1 MIGAFAWLTTGRL
14 AAAALQAVTFG
25 ALAVLVGPSDLGVV
39 GSVVAALTVL
49 QAVWDLGLST
59 YLVRTRAET
68 PDDGRV
74 RSAVVLNRLTT
85 GPLLASAAVAGW
97 LVLVVLG
104 GGSLAPVLPL
114 AVWAAAE
121 RNAET
126 VAGIAI
132 ADGRAPL
139 ATANLVVRRAVA
151 AAGFAALCAG
161 GTEPVLAYG
170 TAMATGSLLSVVWLN
185 AANRRRLPEGRRVP
199 LSQVVREARPFWV
212 NTVAVQ
218 ARNLDV
224 PIVALTGGTTAG
236 GLYSLASRMTVP
248 LRLVPTSLAVALLP
262 HATRASDAAARRRV
276 LSHLAWL
283 VSGVAAVYVLL
294 AACVPALVEA
304 LPVLHEYRPAVLP
317 VQIMLLALPFGAVAS
332 VCTSLLQGYG
342 DAGFVSRAAVTMS
355 VVTLVGA
362 GFGALVAGAAG
373 AALAYGVALLL
384 QAALLAQRLVGHHRA
399 TPTALAT
406 PVSTT
411 PQAEEARP

>member
-25 ALAVLVGPSDLGVV
+25 ALAVLVGPSELGVV

-59 YLVRTRAET
+59 YLVRTRAEA

-151 AAGFAALCAG
+151 AAGRSSGSPASTGPRPSCRRSARRSGRPGSVPAPRRCSPRRAVPRGPPGRAEPGGPPGAG
-161 GTEPVLAYG
+161 G
-170 TAMATGSLLSVVWLN
+170 GSP
-185 AANRRRLPEGRRVP
+185 R
-199 LSQVVREARPFWV
+199 
-212 NTVAVQ
+212 
-218 ARNLDV
+218 
-224 PIVALTGGTTAG
+224 
-236 GLYSLASRMTVP
+236 
-248 LRLVPTSLAVALLP
+248 
-262 HATRASDAAARRRV
+262 
-276 LSHLAWL
+276 
-283 VSGVAAVYVLL
+283 
-294 AACVPALVEA
+294 
-304 LPVLHEYRPAVLP
+304 
-317 VQIMLLALPFGAVAS
+317 
-332 VCTSLLQGYG
+332 
-342 DAGFVSRAAVTMS
+342 
-355 VVTLVGA
+355 
-362 GFGALVAGAAG
+362 
-373 AALAYGVALLL
+373 
-384 QAALLAQRLVGHHRA
+384 
-399 TPTALAT
+399 
-406 PVSTT
+406 
-411 PQAEEARP
+411 